1 MKRRTLL
8 MSGLSPIA
16 LATGCGGGGDDA
28 AGDPT
33 AAQAQ
38 ELDTAQTALS
48 AEKITQPQT
57 TATAARKALRR
68 AARFMDHEVSYR
80 GGYVWAYLPD
90 LSTSWGEMQAK
101 RTMCWIQPPGTP
113 TAGHSYLDAYHATGD
128 ELFYK
133 AAERTALAVVAAQHP
148 AGGWNYIHDF
158 AGEASLK
165 DWYQTIGANGWRLE
179 EFQHYYGN
187 ATFDDAGTAVASQ
200 LLLRMYLEKHDRR
213 FLRPLYKAIDFVTA
227 AQFRGGVADGG
238 WPQRWPVHPGAVS
251 SMPLPNPG
259 QLPAGATAGM
269 EDGDYTVHVTFNDD
283 VAGENIKF
291 LLMCV
296 VGLGATRLVEP
307 VQRAMQCL
315 KRLQQPAPQAG
326 WGLQHLAR
334 DRAGRPAGAPAGART
349 YEPRSLA
356 THTTQTNVQQLFN
369 YFRLTGDRSYL
380 ERVPEAIAWLNSCR
394 LTPEMI
400 ADNPLLAGRTH
411 PTFIELGT
419 NQPRFVHRYGSNI
432 HNGAYYFDH
441 DHRATPSHYS
451 AGRNVNVNGL
461 QSTYDQL
468 ASMSDAA
475 VAEMVARSP
484 LNNLQPRALP
494 KYFSLREVDF
504 PDLFA
509 GATMA
514 SPTVT
519 EEQARG
525 VIDALGERDYWLS
538 PISFVTNPFIGNG
551 PSTPYTGTAY
561 RSKHV
566 GDVYDTSPYDPLDPP
581 LIEPYAARPR
591 PLGISTSD
599 FVANMGRLIA
609 YLNPVV

>member
-1 MKRRTLL
+1 MKRRRFV

-16 LATGCGGGGDDA
+16 LAACGGGGDGGASALAGAGSSKPEAVADEKPD
-28 AGDPT
+28 AGDK
-33 AAQAQ
+33 
-38 ELDTAQTALS
+38 L
-48 AEKITQPQT
+48 
-57 TATAARKALRR
+57 RKRVRSALRQ
-68 AARFMDHEVSYR
+68 AVRFMDEEVSYR

-90 LSTSWGEMQAK
+90 LSVSWGEMEAK

-113 TAGHSYLDAYHATGD
+113 SAGHAFLDAYHATGD

-133 AAERTALAVVAAQHP
+133 AAERTARALVAAQHP
-148 AGGWNYIHDF
+148 AGGWNYIYDF

-165 DWYQTIGANGWRLE
+165 HWYETIGANGWRLE

-200 LLLRMYLEKHDRR
+200 FLLRMYLEKRDWR
-213 FLRPLYKAIDFVTA
+213 FRGPLYKAIDFVTS
-227 AQFRGGVADGG
+227 AQFSSGIADGG
-238 WPQRWPVHPGAVS
+238 WPQRYPPFPGSVS
-251 SMPLPNPG
+251 SMPLPNPQ
-259 QLPAGATAGM
+259 QLPPGATQGM
-269 EDGDYTVHVTFNDD
+269 EDGDYTRQITFNDD

-291 LLMCV
+291 MLMCV
-296 VGLGATRLVEP
+296 VGLGETRLIEP

-315 KRLQQPAPQAG
+315 RRLQQPGPQAG
-326 WGLQHLAR
+326 WALQHLTEDR
-334 DRAGRPAGAPAGART
+334 DGRPAGAPAGART

-356 THTTQTNVQQLFN
+356 THTTQTNVLQLFH
-369 YFRLTGDRSYL
+369 YFRLTGDRTFL
-380 ERVPEAIAWLNSCR
+380 ARVPEAIAWLNSCK

-432 HNGAYYFDH
+432 WNGAYYFDH
-441 DHRATPSHYS
+441 DHRATLSHYS
-451 AGRNVNVNGL
+451 AGRSVNIGSL
-461 QSTYDQL
+461 QATYDQL

-475 VAEMVARSP
+475 IAEMTAGSP
-484 LNNLQPRALP
+484 LKATRPRDLP

-509 GATMA
+509 GATMT

-519 EEQARG
+519 ETQAQA
-525 VIDALGERDYWLS
+525 VVDALGDKDYWLS
-538 PISFVTNPFIGNG
+538 PIAFVTNPFRGNG
-551 PSTPYTGTAY
+551 PTTPYTGDAY
-561 RSKHV
+561 RSRHV
-566 GDVYDTSPYDPLDPP
+566 GDIYDTSPYDPLTPP
-581 LIEPYAARPR
+581 EIEPYQPRER

-599 FVANMGRLIA
+599 FVANTGKLIA
-609 YLNPVV
+609 FLAPVA